1 MQNISKSAIVGLNV
15 KIGENVVIEDNVR
28 IGEDCEIG
36 HNVVIKADTV
46 LGNGCKVGDN
56 TVLGKLPSKARLSAT
71 TDIKEL
77 APLEIGN
84 YVTIGACSIIYRGA
98 KIADEVFIADLV
110 SIREDVEIGKRTIIG
125 RGVAVENKVKI
136 GKYVK
141 IETEAY
147 ITAISIIEDYCFIAP
162 EVSFSNDNYLGRT
175 EERFKHFKGPTIK
188 KGARIGVNATLLPG
202 VIIGE
207 DALVAA
213 GATVTKDVP
222 PRVIVAGVPAKYFRD
237 VPEEELLIN
246 QSYYKEN
253 E

>member
-1 MQNISKSAIVGLNV
+1 
-15 KIGENVVIEDNVR
+15 
-28 IGEDCEIG
+28 
-36 HNVVIKADTV
+36 
-46 LGNGCKVGDN
+46 
-56 TVLGKLPSKARLSAT
+56 
-71 TDIKEL
+71 
-77 APLEIGN
+77 
-84 YVTIGACSIIYRGA
+84 
-98 KIADEVFIADLV
+98 
-110 SIREDVEIGKRTIIG
+110 
-125 RGVAVENKVKI
+125 
-136 GKYVK
+136 